1 MVQPLLHMVELNDLP
16 TNRGVEWLNGISYAI
31 PTGLHSLIW
40 IHTTVYV
47 TGIKLNSSAVKRV
60 SYQHFM
66 QNRAKQNVVTSQIL
80 KMLDV
85 TTQSCP
91 IRWLSSDMGEKK
103 SVLHQLK
110 NFTFDTQIF
119 FFLISG
125 VGILTFLSQYFELK
139 SRHLTRKIS
148 KLIIPKFYYKS
159 HKFYYAI
166 SNCLHFNYKILF

>member
-47 TGIKLNSSAVKRV
+47 IGIKLNSSAVKRV

-103 SVLHQLK
+103 AYSTSSKILLLTLK
-110 NFTFDTQIF
+110 F
-119 FFLISG
+119 FFWFR
-125 VGILTFLSQYFELK
+125 V
-139 SRHLTRKIS
+139 
-148 KLIIPKFYYKS
+148 
-159 HKFYYAI
+159 
-166 SNCLHFNYKILF
+166 